1 MMLMMMMIAIAWAS
15 LQLFKSNVKKKQKH
29 DVSMTSGLHQ
39 TMAAYKD
46 AASKFTME
54 PLEPFK
60 RVSHIC
66 FSCSIWPFWGSL
78 QRLFRKLAVCSKQC
92 WRSRFGG
99 FLKWRYRKSSKSL
112 DHDLVL
118 EAMVTTGDPFFSGP
132 PSVAFHQ
139 EFNMAGRSS
148 VELDDSPGSIGVE
161 KTLLSWHP
169 FWDYLFVN
177 LSWNMSASVPI
188 GSMVLVYML
197 TWLGYIDG
205 IHVTIYSIHGSYG
218 VPHQQISETWAI
230 QVIFPMGGGI
240 NGSNNVRC
248 GWI

>member
-1 MMLMMMMIAIAWAS
+1 
-15 LQLFKSNVKKKQKH
+15 
-29 DVSMTSGLHQ
+29 MTSGLHQ

-46 AASKFTME
+46 AASKFSME

-78 QRLFRKLAVCSKQC
+78 QRLFRKLAVCSKRC

-99 FLKWRYRKSSKSL
+99 FLKWGYRKSSKSL

-139 EFNMAGRSS
+139 EFNVAGRSS
-148 VELDDSPGSIGVE
+148 VELDDSPGSIGAE
-161 KTLLSWHP
+161 QTLLSWHGYGSIPISTIFSGMNIHKSQLFWCELQGYMVLTHCHIP
-169 FWDYLFVN
+169 FEIILFFN
-177 LSWNMSASVPI
+177 LSWNMSASVP
-188 GSMVLVYML
+188 MMDP
-197 TWLGYIDG
+197 WCWYI
-205 IHVTIYSIHGSYG
+205 
-218 VPHQQISETWAI
+218 
-230 QVIFPMGGGI
+230 
-240 NGSNNVRC
+240 C
-248 GWI
+248 

>member
-1 MMLMMMMIAIAWAS
+1 
-15 LQLFKSNVKKKQKH
+15 
-29 DVSMTSGLHQ
+29 MTSGLHQ

-118 EAMVTTGDPFFSGP
+118 EAMVTTGDPFFRDLHLWHFTKNSTWLEDHP
-132 PSVAFHQ
+132 
-139 EFNMAGRSS
+139 
-148 VELDDSPGSIGVE
+148 
-161 KTLLSWHP
+161 LSWMILLDLLELKKLCYHDIP
-169 FWDYLFVN
+169 FEIIFLFIFREIC
-177 LSWNMSASVPI
+177 L
-188 GSMVLVYML
+188 
-197 TWLGYIDG
+197 
-205 IHVTIYSIHGSYG
+205 
-218 VPHQQISETWAI
+218 HQY
-230 QVIFPMGGGI
+230 P
-240 NGSNNVRC
+240 
-248 GWI
+248 

>member
-1 MMLMMMMIAIAWAS
+1 MMLMMMMMIAIAWAS
-15 LQLFKSNVKKKQKH
+15 LQLFKSNVKEKQKH

-118 EAMVTTGDPFFSGP
+118 EAMVTTGDPFFGTSICGI
-132 PSVAFHQ
+132 
-139 EFNMAGRSS
+139 
-148 VELDDSPGSIGVE
+148 SPRIQHGWKIIRWVGWFSWIYWSWKNFVIM
-161 KTLLSWHP
+161 TSLLRLS
-169 FWDYLFVN
+169 FCLSFVKYVCI
-177 LSWNMSASVPI
+177 S
-188 GSMVLVYML
+188 
-197 TWLGYIDG
+197 T
-205 IHVTIYSIHGSYG
+205 HRIHGAGIYANMTG
-218 VPHQQISETWAI
+218 VYWWDPCYHI
-230 QVIFPMGGGI
+230 
-240 NGSNNVRC
+240 
-248 GWI
+248 

>member
-1 MMLMMMMIAIAWAS
+1 MMLMMMMMIAIAWAS
-15 LQLFKSNVKKKQKH
+15 LQLFKSNVKEKQKH

-118 EAMVTTGDPFFSGP
+118 EAMVTTGDPFFTKNSTWLEDHP
-132 PSVAFHQ
+132 
-139 EFNMAGRSS
+139 
-148 VELDDSPGSIGVE
+148 
-161 KTLLSWHP
+161 LSWMILLDLLELKKLCYHDIP
-169 FWDYLFVN
+169 FEIIFLFIFREIC
-177 LSWNMSASVPI
+177 L
-188 GSMVLVYML
+188 
-197 TWLGYIDG
+197 
-205 IHVTIYSIHGSYG
+205 
-218 VPHQQISETWAI
+218 HQY
-230 QVIFPMGGGI
+230 P
-240 NGSNNVRC
+240 
-248 GWI
+248 